1 MKNRYLHL
9 ILAHTKTQI
18 PNIAFFFLFAS
29 EFTFYLLIL
38 QTGIVEYHNSVTGE
52 IWMIPVGGV
61 LGIVASIFLHKER
74 QWLIPLLLFSQL
86 LLSLNYVHEN
96 GIELFLLGLI
106 SGLTAPMLIA
116 RIDRFWVAVV
126 ALALS
131 YTYGTYYF
139 DVPAFQRTDIALF
152 LSVVALSASLF
163 VQMQGVKK
171 NTATISLYSGGSIF
185 LWLLLD
191 AGLFETLSRDG
202 VMLLWGDDTFT
213 WIIILFHLIGLV
225 AAYKAR
231 DWKHNNI
238 LLLAL
243 FVLTYTLY
251 TMQWKWG
258 LSIVYP
264 FVISYYNVIILR
276 VLMRL
281 PYGLLAVMAL
291 SLWAASGFGLL
302 IALSGSFSIAWAI
315 LILLAIINLAKT
327 VEITSLETLGI
338 FFLCIL
344 LIHQK
349 VFKNEKN

>member
-1 MKNRYLHL
+1 MKNRYVLFS
-9 ILAHTKTQI
+9 LALTKIQI
-18 PNIAFFFLFAS
+18 PNIAFLLLFAS

-38 QTGIVEYHNSVTGE
+38 QTGIVEYHHSVTAE
-52 IWMIPVGGV
+52 IWMVPVGGV
-61 LGIVASIFLHKER
+61 LGIVTSIFLHKER

-86 LLSLNYVHEN
+86 VLSLNYAHAN

-116 RIDRFWVAVV
+116 RIDRFWAVV
-126 ALALS
+126 AALALS

-139 DVPAFQRTDIALF
+139 AVPAFQRTDIALF
-152 LSVVALSASLF
+152 LSAVALSASLF
-163 VQMQGVKK
+163 AQMQQVKK
-171 NTATISLYSGGSIF
+171 NTAYISLYSAGSIF

-191 AGLFETLSRDG
+191 ASLFETLSRNG
-202 VMLLWGDDTFT
+202 IMFLWGDDTFT

-225 AAYKAR
+225 VAYKAR
-231 DWKHNNI
+231 DWKHNNS

-251 TMQWKWG
+251 TIQWQWG

-276 VLMRL
+276 MLMRL

-291 SLWAASGFGLL
+291 SLWAASGLGLL
-302 IALSGSFSIAWAI
+302 IALGGSFSVAWII
-315 LILLAIINLAKT
+315 LTLLAIINLGKM
-327 VEITSLETLGI
+327 VEIPSIKTLGI
-338 FFLCIL
+338 FFLCVF

-349 VFKNEKN
+349 VCKNEKY

>member
-1 MKNRYLHL
+1 MRD
-9 ILAHTKTQI
+9 LAKIQI

-38 QTGIVEYHNSVTGE
+38 QTGIVEYHHSIMTE
-52 IWMIPVGGV
+52 IWMVPVGGV

-74 QWLIPLLLFSQL
+74 QWLISLLLFSQL
-86 LLSLNYVHEN
+86 VLSLNYAHAN

-116 RIDRFWVAVV
+116 RIDRFWVVVV

-139 DVPAFQRTDIALF
+139 DVPALERTNIALF
-152 LSVVALSASLF
+152 LSAVALSASLLS
-163 VQMQGVKK
+163 QMHRIKK
-171 NTATISLYSGGSIF
+171 NTAYNISLYSAGSIF

-191 AGLFETLSRDG
+191 ATLFETLSRDG
-202 VMLLWGDDTFT
+202 VMFLWGDDTFT

-225 AAYKAR
+225 VAYIAR
-231 DWKHNNI
+231 DWKHNNGF
-238 LLLAL
+238 LLAL

-251 TMQWKWG
+251 TMEWQWG

-291 SLWAASGFGLL
+291 SLWAASGLGLL
-302 IALSGSFSIAWAI
+302 VALSGSFIIAWVI
-315 LILLAIINLAKT
+315 LTLLAIIHLSKT
-327 VEITSLETLGI
+327 IEIPSLKIVGNI
-338 FFLCIL
+338 FSL
-344 LIHQK
+344 LMPPSSRSL
-349 VFKNEKN
+349 